1 MRRVGEA
8 APPTTRGTSGNEMN
22 EQKTPKDN
30 PEQTADAPRRGFLK
44 AAGMGLAATLT
55 GTAVAQAAETV
66 PATIGTNKVVL
77 PQINNVATEGETP
90 DPDPLAPPDDRVGF
104 AIVGIGHLTI
114 DQILPAMQT
123 SKLAKVT
130 ALVSGDPEKA
140 ARVARQ
146 YGVPSSGIYNYDTFD
161 QLRDNPAV
169 QVIYIVLPNALHA
182 EFVVRGARAGKHIL
196 CEKPMATSVA
206 DCERMIDAC
215 AQHGRKLMIAYR
227 SQYEPVD
234 QEVLHLVKSGQL
246 GALQEFIAGNSQ
258 NQGDPKQ
265 WRSNKQLAGG
275 GALPD
280 IGLYCLNAARFLS
293 GEEPSEVF
301 ATTTQLKDDPRFAQV
316 ENAVHFIMRF
326 PSGFTATCSASY
338 SSHESRFYRL
348 QGAKGYAEA
357 SPAFGYQGLKMR
369 YGVRVDEHNAVVEPT
384 LPPVNQFTREIDHM
398 AYCVMNDLVP
408 HTPGEE
414 GLHDQRIM
422 DAIYESA
429 RTGRAVSVP
438 QPVKPTRGSPIVVEH
453 F

>member
-1 MRRVGEA
+1 M
-8 APPTTRGTSGNEMN
+8 S
-22 EQKTPKDN
+22 EQDRAENIPK
-30 PEQTADAPRRGFLK
+30 QTADAPRRGFLK
-44 AAGMGLAATLT
+44 AAGAGLAASLT
-55 GTAVAQAAETV
+55 GTAAVQAAESA
-66 PATIGTNKVVL
+66 PGAISANKVVL
-77 PQINNVATEGETP
+77 PQINNVVTEGETP
-90 DPDPLAPPDDRVGF
+90 DPDPLAAPDNRVGF
-104 AIVGIGHLTI
+104 AIVGIGHLTV

-146 YGVPSSGIYNYDTFD
+146 YGVPSNSLYSYETFD
-161 QLRDNPAV
+161 QLRNNPAV

-196 CEKPMATSVA
+196 CEKPMATNVA
-206 DCERMIDAC
+206 DCQRMIDAC

-234 QEVLHLVKSGQL
+234 QEVRHLAKSGQL
-246 GALQEFIAGNSQ
+246 GELQEFIAGNSQ
-258 NQGDPKQ
+258 NQGDPTQ

-301 ATTTQLKDDPRFAQV
+301 ATTTQLKNDPRFAQV

-326 PSGFTATCSASY
+326 PSGFTATCMASY

-348 QGAKGYAEA
+348 QGAKGYAEV

-369 YGVRVDEHNAVVEPT
+369 YGVRVDAHNAVVEPT

-398 AYCVMNDLVP
+398 ANCVLMDLVP

-438 QPVKPTRGSPIVVEH
+438 QPVKPTRGSPVAVED